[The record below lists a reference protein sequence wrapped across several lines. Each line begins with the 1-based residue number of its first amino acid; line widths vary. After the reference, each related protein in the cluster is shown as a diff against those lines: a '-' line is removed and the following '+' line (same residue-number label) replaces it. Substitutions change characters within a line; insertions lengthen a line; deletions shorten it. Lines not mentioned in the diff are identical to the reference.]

1 MKTHISILFLLS
13 CMIATPTLYASDL
26 TPMLGTWQCSAQAEV
41 ALNING
47 ANKPLKMVESYTV
60 MTAADGIS
68 EGDDSTIYYLPTGE
82 NLMPIE
88 VISHSKAQYRLQGD
102 SLKLLVLN
110 WELREGRIAPKE
122 RADFITSM
130 LGKNAPA
137 AARSQFGA
145 KIDHMAESFAEE
157 AIAKTFLAR
166 IGKESSMPFRVT
178 TTGAGKIEKTF
189 GSGPKAVTHQCV
201 RLSK

>member
-1 MKTHISILFLLS
+1 MKMHIPILLLLS
-13 CMIATPTLYASDL
+13 CMIATPSLYASDL
-26 TPMLGTWQCSAQAEV
+26 APMLGSWQCTAQAEI
-41 ALNING
+41 ALPINAG
-47 ANKPLKMVESYTV
+47 KPLKMVETYTV
-60 MTAADGIS
+60 MTTADGIS
-68 EGDDSTIYYLPTGE
+68 EGDDSTIFYFPLGE
-82 NLMPIE
+82 KLMPIE

-102 SLKLLVLN
+102 TLKLLVLT
-110 WELREGRIAPKE
+110 WELREGRIALKE

-137 AARSQFGA
+137 AARSQLGA
-145 KIDHMAESFAEE
+145 KIDRMAEDFAET
-157 AIAKTFLAR
+157 IAKSFQAR

-201 RLSK
+201 RLSN

>member
-1 MKTHISILFLLS
+1 MKMHIPILLLLS
-13 CMIATPTLYASDL
+13 CMIATPSLYASDL
-26 TPMLGTWQCSAQAEV
+26 APMLGSWQCTAQAEI
-41 ALNING
+41 ALPINAG
-47 ANKPLKMVESYTV
+47 KPLKMVETYTV
-60 MTAADGIS
+60 MTTADGIS
-68 EGDDSTIYYLPTGE
+68 EGDDSTIFYFPLGE
-82 NLMPIE
+82 KLMPIE

-102 SLKLLVLN
+102 TLKLLVLT

-137 AARSQFGA
+137 AARSQLGA
-145 KIDHMAESFAEE
+145 KIDRMAEDFAET
-157 AIAKTFLAR
+157 IAKSFQAR

>member
-1 MKTHISILFLLS
+1 MKMHIPILLLLS
-13 CMIATPTLYASDL
+13 CMIATPSLYASDL
-26 TPMLGTWQCSAQAEV
+26 APMLGSWQCTAQAEI
-41 ALNING
+41 ALPINAG
-47 ANKPLKMVESYTV
+47 KPLKMVETYTV
-60 MTAADGIS
+60 MTTADGIS
-68 EGDDSTIYYLPTGE
+68 EGDDSTIFYFPLGE
-82 NLMPIE
+82 KLMPIE
-88 VISHSKAQYRLQGD
+88 VISHSKAEYRLQGD
-102 SLKLLVLN
+102 TLKLLVLT

-137 AARSQFGA
+137 AARSQLGA
-145 KIDHMAESFAEE
+145 KIDRMAEDFAET
-157 AIAKTFLAR
+157 IAKSFQAR
-166 IGKESSMPFRVT
+166 IGKKSSTPFRVT

>member
-1 MKTHISILFLLS
+1 MKMHIPILLLLS
-13 CMIATPTLYASDL
+13 CMIATPSLYASDL
-26 TPMLGTWQCSAQAEV
+26 APMLGSWQCTAQAEI
-41 ALNING
+41 ALPINAG
-47 ANKPLKMVESYTV
+47 KPLKMVETYTV
-60 MTAADGIS
+60 MTTADGIS
-68 EGDDSTIYYLPTGE
+68 EGDDSTIFYFPLGE
-82 NLMPIE
+82 KLMPIE

-102 SLKLLVLN
+102 TLKLLVLT

-137 AARSQFGA
+137 AARSQLGA
-145 KIDHMAESFAEE
+145 KIDRMAEDFAET
-157 AIAKTFLAR
+157 IAKSFQAR

-189 GSGPKAVTHQCV
+189 GSGPKAVTHQCI

>member
-1 MKTHISILFLLS
+1 MKMHIPILLLLS
-13 CMIATPTLYASDL
+13 CMIATPSLYASDL
-26 TPMLGTWQCSAQAEV
+26 APMLGSWQCTAQAEI
-41 ALNING
+41 ALPINAG
-47 ANKPLKMVESYTV
+47 KPLKMVETYTV
-60 MTAADGIS
+60 MTTADGIS
-68 EGDDSTIYYLPTGE
+68 EGDDSTIFYFPLGE
-82 NLMPIE
+82 KLMPIE

-102 SLKLLVLN
+102 TLKLLVLT

-137 AARSQFGA
+137 AARSQLGA
-145 KIDHMAESFAEE
+145 KIDRMAEDFAET
-157 AIAKTFLAR
+157 IAKSFQAR
-166 IGKESSMPFRVT
+166 IGKESSTPFRVT

>member
-1 MKTHISILFLLS
+1 MKMHIPILLLLS
-13 CMIATPTLYASDL
+13 CMIATPSLYASDL
-26 TPMLGTWQCSAQAEV
+26 APMLGSWQCSAQAEIT
-41 ALNING
+41 LPIKG
-47 ANKPLKMVESYTV
+47 GNKPLKMVETYTV
-60 MTAADGIS
+60 ITTADGIG

-82 NLMPIE
+82 KLMPIE

-102 SLKLLVLN
+102 TLKLLVLN

-137 AARSQFGA
+137 ATRSQLGA
-145 KIDHMAESFAEE
+145 KIDRMAEDFAEM
-157 AIAKTFLAR
+157 IAKNFQAR
-166 IGKESSMPFRVT
+166 IGKESSIPFRMT
-178 TTGAGKIEKTF
+178 ATGSGKIERTF
-189 GSGPKAVTHQCV
+189 GSGANAVTHQCV

>member
-1 MKTHISILFLLS
+1 MKMHIPILLLLS
-13 CMIATPTLYASDL
+13 CMIATPSLYASDL
-26 TPMLGTWQCSAQAEV
+26 APMLGSWQCTAQAEI
-41 ALNING
+41 ALPINAG
-47 ANKPLKMVESYTV
+47 KPLKMVETYTV
-60 MTAADGIS
+60 MTTADGIS
-68 EGDDSTIYYLPTGE
+68 EGDDSTIFYFPLGE
-82 NLMPIE
+82 KLMPIE

-102 SLKLLVLN
+102 TLKLLVLT
-110 WELREGRIAPKE
+110 WELREGRIALKE

-137 AARSQFGA
+137 AARSQLGA
-145 KIDHMAESFAEE
+145 KIDRMAEDFAET
-157 AIAKTFLAR
+157 IAKSFQAR

>member
-1 MKTHISILFLLS
+1 MKMHIPILLLLS
-13 CMIATPTLYASDL
+13 CMVAPPSLHASDL
-26 TPMLGTWQCSAQAEV
+26 APMLGSWQCTAQAEI
-41 ALNING
+41 ALPINAG
-47 ANKPLKMVESYTV
+47 KPLKMVETYTV
-60 MTAADGIS
+60 MTTADGIS
-68 EGDDSTIYYLPTGE
+68 EGDDSTIFYFPLGE
-82 NLMPIE
+82 KLMPIE

-102 SLKLLVLN
+102 TLKLLVLT

-137 AARSQFGA
+137 AARSQLGA
-145 KIDHMAESFAEE
+145 KIDRMAEDFAET
-157 AIAKTFLAR
+157 IAKSFQAR

>member
-1 MKTHISILFLLS
+1 
-13 CMIATPTLYASDL
+13 MIATPSLYASDL
-26 TPMLGTWQCSAQAEV
+26 APMLGSWQCTAQAEI
-41 ALNING
+41 ALPINAG
-47 ANKPLKMVESYTV
+47 KPLKMVETYTV
-60 MTAADGIS
+60 MTTADGIS
-68 EGDDSTIYYLPTGE
+68 EGDDSTIFYFPLGE
-82 NLMPIE
+82 KLMPIE

-102 SLKLLVLN
+102 TLKLLVLT

-137 AARSQFGA
+137 AARSQLGA
-145 KIDHMAESFAEE
+145 KIDRMAEDFAET
-157 AIAKTFLAR
+157 IAKSFQAR

>member
-1 MKTHISILFLLS
+1 MKMHIPILLLLS
-13 CMIATPTLYASDL
+13 CMIATPSLYASDL
-26 TPMLGTWQCSAQAEV
+26 APMLGSWQCTAQAEI
-41 ALNING
+41 ALPINAG
-47 ANKPLKMVESYTV
+47 KPLKMVETYTV
-60 MTAADGIS
+60 MTTADGIS
-68 EGDDSTIYYLPTGE
+68 EGDDSTIFYFPLGE
-82 NLMPIE
+82 KLMPIE
-88 VISHSKAQYRLQGD
+88 VISHSKAEYRLQGD
-102 SLKLLVLN
+102 TLKLLVLT

-137 AARSQFGA
+137 AARSQLGA
-145 KIDHMAESFAEE
+145 KIDRMAEDFAET
-157 AIAKTFLAR
+157 IAKSFQAR
-166 IGKESSMPFRVT
+166 IGKESSTPFRVT

>member
-1 MKTHISILFLLS
+1 MKIHIPILLLLS
-13 CMIATPTLYASDL
+13 WIIATPSLYASDL
-26 TPMLGTWQCSAQAEV
+26 APMLGSWQCTAQAEI
-41 ALNING
+41 ALPINAG
-47 ANKPLKMVESYTV
+47 KPLKMVETYTV
-60 MTAADGIS
+60 MTTADGIS
-68 EGDDSTIYYLPTGE
+68 EGDDSTIFYFPLGE
-82 NLMPIE
+82 KLMPIE

-102 SLKLLVLN
+102 TLKLLVLT

-137 AARSQFGA
+137 AARSQLGA
-145 KIDHMAESFAEE
+145 KIDRMAEDFAET
-157 AIAKTFLAR
+157 IAKSFQAR

>member
-1 MKTHISILFLLS
+1 MKMHIPILLLLS
-13 CMIATPTLYASDL
+13 CMIATPSLYASDL
-26 TPMLGTWQCSAQAEV
+26 APMLGSWQCTAQAEI
-41 ALNING
+41 ALPINAG
-47 ANKPLKMVESYTV
+47 KPLKMVETYTV
-60 MTAADGIS
+60 MTTADGIS
-68 EGDDSTIYYLPTGE
+68 EGDDSTIFYFPLGE
-82 NLMPIE
+82 KLMPIE

-102 SLKLLVLN
+102 TLKLLVLT

-137 AARSQFGA
+137 AARSQLGA
-145 KIDHMAESFAEE
+145 KIDRMAEDFAET
-157 AIAKTFLAR
+157 IAKSFQAR
-166 IGKESSMPFRVT
+166 IGKESSMPFRLT